1 MEEVNLAIE
10 ISKENMQSSLERLD
24 KELMNIRAGKA
35 SPGMV
40 GNLLVDYYGSQTPV
54 NQVASVSN
62 ADPRTLII
70 QPWEK
75 SMLAPIERAIFEVN
89 LGVTPMNDGEVIR
102 IVIPP
107 LTEDRRRDLVKRAKE
122 LGEDA
127 KVSVRSARQKA
138 MEAVKKAV
146 KDGLAEDIGKRLE
159 SEIQSLTDDYG
170 KKIDAH
176 LSGKEK
182 EIMTV

>member
-10 ISKENMQSSLERLD
+10 ISKESMQASLEHLD

-40 GNLLVDYYGSQTPV
+40 GNLMVDYYGSQTPV

-159 SEIQSLTDDYG
+159 AEIQSLTDDYG